1 MSEERKQM
9 WVVHW
14 MQNGSGEYP
23 KVVPAKADD
32 LKYGLGRVTQ
42 REVIEQSLAHQ
53 RKQLER
59 AKESV
64 VRLERYVSQLE
75 RLLEK
80 ANDLDSCR
88 PHS

>member
-1 MSEERKQM
+1 MNDERKQV

-14 MQNGSGEYP
+14 MKNGSGEYP

-32 LKYGLGRVTQ
+32 LKYGLGRESQ
-42 REVIEQSLAHQ
+42 REVIKASLAWQ

-64 VRLERYVSQLE
+64 IRLERYVSQLE

-80 ANDLDSCR
+80 ANDLDSCQ
-88 PHS
+88 PNA